1 MNIIDGMIVP
11 EMNWA
16 RKLASNSSSFFA
28 ANAAWVSSRR
38 PNTRTSSCPVNDS
51 SICPFSWPV

>member
-11 EMNWA
+11 EMNCA

-28 ANAAWVSSRR
+28 ANSASTSARR
-38 PNTRTSSCPVNDS
+38 PNTRTSSWPVNDS
-51 SICPFSWPV
+51 SICAFSCPV